1 MANTTKLTPVS
12 IESRIQT
19 ATAGLS
25 LEELLTMV
33 DESTILDTD
42 VIAAQRV
49 LAARGVDVSALPSPV
64 VQSVYTVTTAL
75 DSKEEANVKIANVLG
90 TIKASGAF
98 KSWKAPD
105 GKNFKDFKDFCTAMF
120 PDYSYKSLALYADV
134 GTYIYVP
141 IAAGMASYKNF
152 APLAAF
158 TPSKLKNLVAVFK
171 DSDRLAK
178 LPAALPDAEKIQ
190 SMTQKELEKA
200 AAATKAAADGRHS
213 TDKLEDEDAR
223 RRLLEFSKMF
233 LFGKTDEGELECLIP
248 DVKVAKKSLDIVA
261 SSPDAAVA
269 FVKWLASN
277 LR

>member
-33 DESTILDTD
+33 DESTVLDTD

-64 VQSVYTVTTAL
+64 VQSVYAVTSAL
-75 DSKEEANVKIANVLG
+75 DNKEEANTRIAGILG

-98 KSWKAPD
+98 KSWKAPN
-105 GKNFKDFKDFCTAMF
+105 GKTYRDFKDFCAAMF
-120 PDYSYKSLALYADV
+120 PDYSYKSLSLYADV

-141 IAAGMASYKNF
+141 IAAGMASYKSL
-152 APLAAF
+152 APLAGF

-171 DSDRLAK
+171 DGDRLAK
-178 LPAALPDAEKIQ
+178 LPDALPDADEIR
-190 SMTQKELEKA
+190 SMTQKDLEKA
-200 AAATKAAADGRHS
+200 AAATKPAADGRHS
-213 TDKLEDEDAR
+213 TDRLEDEDAR
-223 RRLLEFSKMF
+223 KRLLQFSKLF
-233 LFGKTDEGELECLIP
+233 LFGKTDAGELECLIS
-248 DVKVAKKSLDIVA
+248 DVKGAKASLDVVA